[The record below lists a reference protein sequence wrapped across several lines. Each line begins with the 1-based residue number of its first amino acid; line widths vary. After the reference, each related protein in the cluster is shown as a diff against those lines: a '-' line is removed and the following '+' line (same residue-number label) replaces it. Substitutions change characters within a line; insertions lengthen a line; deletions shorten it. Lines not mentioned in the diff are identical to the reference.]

1 MKNVSKLLKLIS
13 RVLLIIGIVNI
24 GWWGINSCEPI
35 YEAIVPC
42 PNYTYL
48 LLGAVLT
55 LVCDLINRK

>member
-35 YEAIVPC
+35 YAVLAPC